1 MNHIPRC
8 ISKIHKSIIPKYAY
22 GSYIIDTKNRK
33 YLDLTSGIGA
43 LSLGHNNYEI
53 NNYVKEQ
60 MNHIIHC
67 PQQVFGA
74 NLQQLKLNRILYS
87 TMPSPN
93 LSQFFYTNSG
103 SEATDNAIKLARHA
117 TKKTNIITMKR
128 GFHGRTLGALSLN
141 SSNTTSKNGC
151 QPLMPGVF
159 FCNSDNID
167 DLNDIF
173 NLYTNPN
180 ETAAFVFESI
190 QGEGGI
196 NNISSSFLKY
206 ARELCNEYNI
216 IMIADEIQCGSM
228 RTGYFWDITRKNIIP
243 DIITFGKGIANGYP
257 IAGLATTKNII
268 NKLPIGMLG
277 GTYGGNALVCSAA
290 YQTIKILRKNTYH
303 LKINEKSKYILD
315 KLMDDPFIKK
325 INIYGLMIGIE
336 FTNEYMVHIL
346 TNKLRDNGVLV
357 LTAGNNNQIMRILP
371 PLNISYNE
379 INEFLDK
386 LNYVINQTIYCK

>member
-8 ISKIHKSIIPKYAY
+8 ISKIHKSIIPKYAN

-60 MNHIIHC
+60 MNNIIHC

-87 TMPSPN
+87 TMPSSN

-117 TKKTNIITMKR
+117 TKKTNIISIKR

-141 SSNTTSKNGC
+141 SSNTSSKNGC

-167 DLNDIF
+167 DLNDMF

-180 ETAAFVFESI
+180 ETAAFIFESV

-216 IMIADEIQCGSM
+216 IMIADEIQCGAM
-228 RTGYFWDITRKNIIP
+228 RTGYFWDIN
-243 DIITFGKGIANGYP
+243 
-257 IAGLATTKNII
+257 
-268 NKLPIGMLG
+268 
-277 GTYGGNALVCSAA
+277 
-290 YQTIKILRKNTYH
+290 
-303 LKINEKSKYILD
+303 
-315 KLMDDPFIKK
+315 
-325 INIYGLMIGIE
+325 
-336 FTNEYMVHIL
+336 
-346 TNKLRDNGVLV
+346 
-357 LTAGNNNQIMRILP
+357 
-371 PLNISYNE
+371 
-379 INEFLDK
+379 
-386 LNYVINQTIYCK
+386 